1 MDDEDYED
9 DDGEWE
15 PVATMAFTVNN
26 TELENN
32 DEDQNTKGKKN
43 NRNKKKDEKIVRND
57 LLGVFAFHDEPTV

>member
-15 PVATMAFTVNN
+15 PVATMAFTVKN

-43 NRNKKKDEKIVRND
+43 NRNKKKDE
-57 LLGVFAFHDEPTV
+57 